1 MSQEGRPVAFF
12 SEKLNDAKQKYSVYD
27 LELYAML
34 QSLKR
39 WRHYLLPKEFI
50 VFTNNQA
57 LSFLNSQDKL
67 SQRHIKWMEFM

>member
-12 SEKLNDAKQKYSVYD
+12 SEKLNDAKHKYLVYD
-27 LELYAML
+27 LELYAMV

-50 VFTNNQA
+50 VFIDDQA
-57 LSFLNSQDKL
+57 LAS
-67 SQRHIKWMEFM
+67 